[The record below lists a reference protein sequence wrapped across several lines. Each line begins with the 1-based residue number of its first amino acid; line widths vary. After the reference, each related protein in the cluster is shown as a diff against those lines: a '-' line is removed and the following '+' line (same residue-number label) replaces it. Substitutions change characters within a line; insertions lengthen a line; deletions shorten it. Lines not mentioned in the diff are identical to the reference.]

1 MKNLSNVNTVYINF
15 IFAKKCRYSNT
26 KSCNKYYIDTLSKL
40 PSGTTLKIWK
50 GNKVGN
56 QLTTTGEASKK
67 LVYTSRISNQLRA
80 FMNGSQK
87 RDIKVCVKAPRSQE
101 ICKNIEMDGN
111 LGYMENRGKDF
122 IVNVA
127 LIETTSMNRE
137 VDQVEEKALE

>member
-1 MKNLSNVNTVYINF
+1 
-15 IFAKKCRYSNT
+15 
-26 KSCNKYYIDTLSKL
+26 
-40 PSGTTLKIWK
+40 
-50 GNKVGN
+50 
-56 QLTTTGEASKK
+56 
-67 LVYTSRISNQLRA
+67 
-80 FMNGSQK
+80 MNGSQK